1 MTEGYPDIR
10 ERVREKASDIFRRY
24 SVPRW
29 MLFMHDTTVVFITF
43 LAAYILRFNMVLGDL
58 EWAEVLSH
66 SVLTAL
72 IYVLIILI
80 TKSYAGLIRHTTLT
94 DISLVFVSTTSSA
107 FILIILSLILRSF
120 NVTQLLV
127 IPISVIL
134 IHYVLITVALFFM
147 RVSVKML
154 FRFATSS
161 IKHTNKLVLI
171 YGAGDMGFIVKR
183 VLLSDPRGGFK
194 VFGFID
200 DSRRLQGKKINGIQ
214 VFNPDILSLGF
225 ISKYKIETLIIAI
238 RNLSPVKKSQII
250 QKAIDC
256 NLEILETPAIEKWLN
271 GELEVK
277 QLQKVKLED
286 LLGREPIKLNM
297 ELIGKG
303 LSKKTI
309 LVTGAAGS
317 IGSEIVRQLSRFMTH
332 QIILVDQA
340 ETPTFHLENELRNK
354 YSHVRFKTQLGDI
367 TNSEQMELL
376 FIKYQPEVVFHAA
389 AYKHV
394 PMMEQN
400 PHEAVRVNVGGTRL
414 LTELSVKYG
423 VRKFVMISSDKS
435 VNPTNIM
442 GASKRV
448 CEMIVQTK
456 SLKPGVKT
464 QFVITR
470 FGNVLGSNGSVIPLF
485 AKQIEEG
492 GPVTV
497 THPEITRY
505 FMTIPEAC
513 ELVLEAGFMGKGGEI
528 FVFDMGKPVKI
539 DDLARNMIRL
549 SGFEPER
556 DIRIVYTGLRPGE
569 KLYEELLS
577 GGEELLPTFHE
588 KIKIAKVERND
599 YRKEVLKAMV

>member
-200 DSRRLQGKKINGIQ
+200 DSRRLQGI
-214 VFNPDILSLGF
+214 
-225 ISKYKIETLIIAI
+225 
-238 RNLSPVKKSQII
+238 
-250 QKAIDC
+250 
-256 NLEILETPAIEKWLN
+256 
-271 GELEVK
+271 
-277 QLQKVKLED
+277 
-286 LLGREPIKLNM
+286 
-297 ELIGKG
+297 
-303 LSKKTI
+303 
-309 LVTGAAGS
+309 
-317 IGSEIVRQLSRFMTH
+317 
-332 QIILVDQA
+332 
-340 ETPTFHLENELRNK
+340 
-354 YSHVRFKTQLGDI
+354 
-367 TNSEQMELL
+367 
-376 FIKYQPEVVFHAA
+376 
-389 AYKHV
+389 
-394 PMMEQN
+394 
-400 PHEAVRVNVGGTRL
+400 
-414 LTELSVKYG
+414 
-423 VRKFVMISSDKS
+423 
-435 VNPTNIM
+435 
-442 GASKRV
+442 
-448 CEMIVQTK
+448 
-456 SLKPGVKT
+456 
-464 QFVITR
+464 
-470 FGNVLGSNGSVIPLF
+470 
-485 AKQIEEG
+485 
-492 GPVTV
+492 
-497 THPEITRY
+497 
-505 FMTIPEAC
+505 
-513 ELVLEAGFMGKGGEI
+513 
-528 FVFDMGKPVKI
+528 
-539 DDLARNMIRL
+539 
-549 SGFEPER
+549 
-556 DIRIVYTGLRPGE
+556 
-569 KLYEELLS
+569 
-577 GGEELLPTFHE
+577 
-588 KIKIAKVERND
+588 
-599 YRKEVLKAMV
+599 